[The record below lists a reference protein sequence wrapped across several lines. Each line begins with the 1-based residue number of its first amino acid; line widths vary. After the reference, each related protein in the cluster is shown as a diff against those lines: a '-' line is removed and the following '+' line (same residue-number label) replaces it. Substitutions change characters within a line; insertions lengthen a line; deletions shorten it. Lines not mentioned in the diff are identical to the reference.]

1 MELYFMISR
10 EGYIV
15 LISHTQLKFQICL
28 LKVHYHPAIGCVV
41 IYIWSDSKQKIPY
54 SNLVLVT
61 RFVLGQES
69 LFAYPV
75 S

>member
-1 MELYFMISR
+1 MISR
-10 EGYIV
+10 EGYSSHLSYTVEIPN
-15 LISHTQLKFQICL
+15 LPAQISLSPSHWLCG
-28 LKVHYHPAIGCVV
+28 H

-61 RFVLGQES
+61 RFVLGQGS